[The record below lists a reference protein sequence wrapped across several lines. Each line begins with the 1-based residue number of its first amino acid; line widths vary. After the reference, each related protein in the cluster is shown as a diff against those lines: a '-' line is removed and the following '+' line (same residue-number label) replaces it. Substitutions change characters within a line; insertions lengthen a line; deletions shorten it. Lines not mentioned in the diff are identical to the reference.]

1 MSIDRVRDEIRINK
15 DSLTAWVKQTPNE
28 LFVSS
33 AEQPVVD
40 AFGKMMDWVQK
51 NGQFRPEAKAEFASV
66 ADGWVAAYAK
76 VHDAIVVTHEV
87 FNADV
92 RKRVPLPNVCRQF
105 GLGYRDTFEML
116 RKMDVRFD
124 WRCSP

>member
-1 MSIDRVRDEIRINK
+1 M
-15 DSLTAWVKQTPNE
+15 DSFGQKRKR
-28 LFVSS
+28 SS
-33 AEQPVVD
+33 QASP
-40 AFGKMMDWVQK
+40 MD
-51 NGQFRPEAKAEFASV
+51 GS
-66 ADGWVAAYAK
+66 AAYAK